1 MCILFIALKQHP
13 KYPIII
19 CANRDESHQRPTQN
33 LHIWPEN
40 SILAGKD
47 LVAGGTWLGLTQS
60 ENFSALTNFRQPH
73 LIDNTKTSR
82 GDLVLKALSAENIAS
97 KNKNIQ
103 TYLNNHSSNYN
114 GFNLIYGSLD
124 KLYGFDSVNQQE
136 HLMEDGV
143 YSICNG
149 AIADSWPKMKRGQNK
164 LRDLITDKKHE
175 SELDVNLLLTLMND
189 TTQAAT
195 DTLPRTGLSTER
207 EAMLSSIFITSPDYG
222 TRSTIIITKDIN
234 GRVDVTE
241 CTYYPSGEVHSSQKF
256 VLSELFNS

>member
-60 ENFSALTNFRQPH
+60 EHFSALTNFRQPH

-97 KNKNIQ
+97 NNKNIQ
-103 TYLNNHSSNYN
+103 AHLNDHSQNYN

-124 KLYGFDSVNQQE
+124 KLYGYDSVNQQE
-136 HLMEDGV
+136 HIMEDGV

-189 TTQAAT
+189 TTQAST
-195 DTLPRTGLSTER
+195 ETLPRTGLSTER

-234 GRVDVTE
+234 NKVEITE
-241 CTYYPSGEVHSSQKF
+241 CTYYPSGEVHSSQNF
-256 VLSELFNS
+256 VLNEMFDT